1 MDSLASHINA
11 FNRRLDI
18 ACPLPEGI
26 SVMNP
31 YRDYGHVLHWTDAFY
46 KRFYSDLHPRRLIL
60 GINPGRLGAGQT
72 GIPFTDPKRLWT
84 YFQLGSPYELMHE
97 ASAAFVYQMIDAY
110 SGVNEFYSRF
120 LVSSICPLGFVQD
133 KNGKQINYNYYDS
146 AQLQKAV
153 TPFIVQC
160 MEEQLSWPI
169 DRSVV
174 YCLGTGKNYK
184 FLLQLNEE
192 HNWFDA
198 IVPLE
203 HPRYI
208 MQYKS
213 RRVEEYIQKYLKAF
227 SAVG

>member
-1 MDSLASHINA
+1 MESLASHINA

-46 KRFYSDLHPRRLIL
+46 KRFYSDRHPRRLIL

-84 YFQLGSPYELMHE
+84 YFALGSPDNVTHE
-97 ASAAFVYQMIDAY
+97 SSSAFIYQMIDAFG
-110 SGVNEFYSRF
+110 GVDLFYSQF
-120 LVSSICPLGFVQD
+120 LVSSICPLGFVKTKD
-133 KNGKQINYNYYDS
+133 GKQVNYNYYDS
-146 AQLQKAV
+146 RELHQAV
-153 TPFIVQC
+153 TPFIIQC
-160 MEEQLSWPI
+160 MEEQLTWPI
-169 DRSVV
+169 DRSVI
-174 YCLGTGKNYK
+174 YCLGTGKNMHV
-184 FLLQLNEE
+184 LQQLNEE
-192 HNWFDA
+192 HQWFER

-213 RRVEEYIQKYLKAF
+213 SSVEEYVQRYLKAF
-227 SAVG
+227 SAAG

>member
-18 ACPLPEGI
+18 TCPLPDGI

-46 KRFYSDLHPRRLIL
+46 KRFYGDLNPRRLIL

-72 GIPFTDPKRLWT
+72 GIPFTDSKRLWT
-84 YFQLGSPYELMHE
+84 YFRLGSPDELTHE
-97 ASAAFVYQMIDAY
+97 ASAAFVYRMIDAY
-110 SGVNEFYSRF
+110 GGVNEFYGRF

-160 MEEQLSWPI
+160 MEEQLSCSI
-169 DRSVV
+169 DSSVV

-184 FLLQLNEE
+184 FLAQLNEE
-192 HNWFDA
+192 HKWFHA

-203 HPRYI
+203 HPRFI

-213 RRVEEYIQKYLKAF
+213 SRVEEYIQKYLKAF
-227 SAVG
+227 SDMG